1 MTSTMT
7 HTLLLIGSDLCERV
21 AARPDTNE
29 WHRAERPDALAGY
42 EACL

>member
-7 HTLLLIGSDLCERV
+7 YTLLLIGGDLCERV
-21 AARPDTNE
+21 AARLDTNGWRCVE
-29 WHRAERPDALAGY
+29 WPDALAGY